1 MKHFSKSI
9 LFAIACMLI
18 SLSVHAQMSDE
29 QVVKYVKEAYASG
42 KGEQEIGSEL
52 LSRGVTRAQMERIK
66 QRYEAS
72 KGSTEQM
79 VTGDANME
87 RRTRSS
93 LPSSFDDPNAG
104 FMNGFSVLL
113 EDSVAPKDTVPPTM
127 TIFGHNVFS
136 NRALTFEPNEN
147 MATPAN
153 YRLGPGDE
161 VIIDVWGANETTIRQ
176 EITPEGNI
184 MVSQIGPIYL
194 SGMTIEDASRKI
206 RQVLSSKYAGI
217 SGDESQISVTLG
229 QIRSIQVN
237 VMGEVAVPGTYRLSS
252 FSTVFH
258 ALYRA
263 GGISE
268 IGSLR
273 NISLIRGGK
282 KIDEIDVYNYILQ
295 GKTSDDTR
303 LQEGD
308 VIIVPPY
315 DMLVDIRG
323 NVKRPMFYEMKK
335 DETLAALLNY
345 AGGFAG
351 DAYSKEV
358 RLIRRTGSEKQIY
371 SITEKQYAS
380 WHLADGDSVTVGAI
394 LNRYANRVEIR
405 GAVYRPGMY
414 ELGGGLTTVKELI
427 KRAEGLTGDAFT
439 GRAILTRER
448 EDLTHEVLAVDLAG
462 LLNGT
467 TPDIPLRREDVL
479 VIPSIHELQ
488 AQGAFTISGE
498 VTRPGVYPY
507 ADNTTLEDL
516 IVQAGGLLDGA
527 STVRV
532 DVSRR
537 LKNPKSL
544 EATTQLSETFTFA
557 LKDGFVIDGT
567 PGFILYPYDMV
578 EVRRSPGYQEQ
589 HRVKIGGEV
598 VFAGGYTLQQK
609 NERLSDLVKRAG
621 GLTPSAY
628 VRGGR
633 LIRQMNEEEI
643 AQRDAAIA
651 MARMSAGSD
660 SVSLAKLNV
669 SDTYVV
675 GIELDKALAHPG
687 SNYDIVLRE
696 GDRLYIPGQISTV
709 KISGEVQFPNTVAYI
724 AGKGVSHYIDQAGG
738 YSRLAKK
745 TRAYI
750 VYMNG
755 TVSRVKRLR
764 NAKIEP
770 GCQIIVP
777 SKKERRP
784 ISLAEVLSI
793 GTSAASLGTMAATL
807 YNIFK

>member
-1 MKHFSKSI
+1 M
-9 LFAIACMLI
+9 LF
-18 SLSVHAQMSDE
+18 SLSVHAQMNDE
-29 QVVKYVKEAYASG
+29 QVIQYVKEAYAAG
-42 KGEQEIGSEL
+42 KSEQEMGREL

-72 KGSTEQM
+72 KGSTEQL

-87 RRTRSS
+87 RRTRSA
-93 LPSSFDDPNAG
+93 LPSSFDDPTVG
-104 FMNGFSVLL
+104 FMNGFSVIL
-113 EDSVAPKDTVPPTM
+113 EDSIVSKDTIPPTM

-147 MATPAN
+147 MATPAS

-206 RQVLSSKYAGI
+206 RQMLASKYAGI

-273 NISLIRGGK
+273 NISLIRDGK
-282 KIDEIDVYNYILQ
+282 KIDEIDVYNYIFQ
-295 GKTSDDTR
+295 GKTSDDIR

-323 NVKRPMFYEMKK
+323 NIKRPMFYEMKK
-335 DETLAALLNY
+335 DETLAALINY

-351 DAYSKEV
+351 DAYTKEV
-358 RLIRRTGSEKQIY
+358 SLIRRTGSEKQIY

-380 WHLADGDSVTVGAI
+380 WNLADGDSITVGAI

-414 ELGGGLTTVKELI
+414 ELGGDLTTVKELI

-448 EDLTHEVLAVDLAG
+448 ENLTHEVLAVDLES
-462 LLNGT
+462 LFNGT

-479 VIPSIHELQ
+479 IVPSINELQ

-532 DVSRR
+532 DISRR
-537 LKNPKSL
+537 LKGPKSL
-544 EATTQLSETFTFA
+544 KPTPQLSETFTFE

-567 PGFILYPYDMV
+567 PGFILSPYDMV

-589 HRVKIGGEV
+589 RRVNIGGEV

-643 AQRDAAIA
+643 AQRDAALA

-687 SNYDIVLRE
+687 SNHDIVLRE
-696 GDRLYIPGQISTV
+696 GDRLYIPGQVSTV

-724 AGKGVSHYIDQAGG
+724 AGANVSHYIDQAGG

-745 TRAYI
+745 SRAYI
-750 VYMNG
+750 IYMNG

-784 ISLAEVLSI
+784 MSLAEVLSI
-793 GTSAASLGTMAATL
+793 STSAASLGTMAATL
-807 YNIFK
+807 YNLFK

>member
-1 MKHFSKSI
+1 
-9 LFAIACMLI
+9 MLV

-113 EDSVAPKDTVPPTM
+113 EDSVAPKDTIPPTM

-206 RQVLSSKYAGI
+206 RQMLSSKYAGI

-323 NVKRPMFYEMKK
+323 NVKRPMFYEMK
-335 DETLAALLNY
+335 
-345 AGGFAG
+345 
-351 DAYSKEV
+351 
-358 RLIRRTGSEKQIY
+358 RTKPWLPFS
-371 SITEKQYAS
+371 TM
-380 WHLADGDSVTVGAI
+380 
-394 LNRYANRVEIR
+394 
-405 GAVYRPGMY
+405 P
-414 ELGGGLTTVKELI
+414 
-427 KRAEGLTGDAFT
+427 
-439 GRAILTRER
+439 
-448 EDLTHEVLAVDLAG
+448 EDLPVM
-462 LLNGT
+462 
-467 TPDIPLRREDVL
+467 
-479 VIPSIHELQ
+479 
-488 AQGAFTISGE
+488 
-498 VTRPGVYPY
+498 
-507 ADNTTLEDL
+507 L
-516 IVQAGGLLDGA
+516 IA
-527 STVRV
+527 RKY
-532 DVSRR
+532 VS
-537 LKNPKSL
+537 
-544 EATTQLSETFTFA
+544 
-557 LKDGFVIDGT
+557 
-567 PGFILYPYDMV
+567 
-578 EVRRSPGYQEQ
+578 
-589 HRVKIGGEV
+589 
-598 VFAGGYTLQQK
+598 
-609 NERLSDLVKRAG
+609 
-621 GLTPSAY
+621 
-628 VRGGR
+628 
-633 LIRQMNEEEI
+633 
-643 AQRDAAIA
+643 
-651 MARMSAGSD
+651 
-660 SVSLAKLNV
+660 
-669 SDTYVV
+669 
-675 GIELDKALAHPG
+675 
-687 SNYDIVLRE
+687 
-696 GDRLYIPGQISTV
+696 
-709 KISGEVQFPNTVAYI
+709 
-724 AGKGVSHYIDQAGG
+724 
-738 YSRLAKK
+738 
-745 TRAYI
+745 
-750 VYMNG
+750 
-755 TVSRVKRLR
+755 
-764 NAKIEP
+764 
-770 GCQIIVP
+770 
-777 SKKERRP
+777 
-784 ISLAEVLSI
+784 
-793 GTSAASLGTMAATL
+793 SAAQVVKSKSTASLKTICFLASR
-807 YNIFK
+807 

>member
-1 MKHFSKSI
+1 MKHFSKSV
-9 LFAIACMLI
+9 LFAIACMLV

-29 QVVKYVKEAYASG
+29 QVVQYVKEAYASG

-113 EDSVAPKDTVPPTM
+113 
-127 TIFGHNVFS
+127 
-136 NRALTFEPNEN
+136 FEPNEN

-206 RQVLSSKYAGI
+206 RQMLSSKYAGI

-544 EATTQLSETFTFA
+544 EATTQLSET
-557 LKDGFVIDGT
+557 
-567 PGFILYPYDMV
+567 
-578 EVRRSPGYQEQ
+578 R
-589 HRVKIGGEV
+589 H
-598 VFAGGYTLQQK
+598 
-609 NERLSDLVKRAG
+609 
-621 GLTPSAY
+621 
-628 VRGGR
+628 
-633 LIRQMNEEEI
+633 
-643 AQRDAAIA
+643 
-651 MARMSAGSD
+651 
-660 SVSLAKLNV
+660 
-669 SDTYVV
+669 
-675 GIELDKALAHPG
+675 
-687 SNYDIVLRE
+687 
-696 GDRLYIPGQISTV
+696 
-709 KISGEVQFPNTVAYI
+709 
-724 AGKGVSHYIDQAGG
+724 
-738 YSRLAKK
+738 
-745 TRAYI
+745 
-750 VYMNG
+750 
-755 TVSRVKRLR
+755 
-764 NAKIEP
+764 
-770 GCQIIVP
+770 
-777 SKKERRP
+777 
-784 ISLAEVLSI
+784 
-793 GTSAASLGTMAATL
+793 
-807 YNIFK
+807 